1 MTTPPGF
8 TSSILVLATGL
19 LLVACSSGGAA
30 PSGAPSSPG
39 GSPSASASVASS
51 SPDASSDTP
60 VSTDAPPSNGGAGGG
75 PADGRLV
82 VPKPG
87 QIDPHPIRANSLSAV
102 VDGRRVVV
110 TVAYTSGVEPCN
122 VLDSIIVT
130 TGDHRFDI
138 VLREGHGPTDALCIE
153 IAEFKR
159 TQVDLGELAPGTY
172 TITNGPDGAA
182 AIQVVVS

>member
-1 MTTPPGF
+1 MTTPPAF
-8 TSSILVLATGL
+8 RSSILILVAGL
-19 LLVACSSGGAA
+19 LLAACSSSGAA

-39 GSPSASASVASS
+39 GSSSASLGVASPSAN
-51 SPDASSDTP
+51 TP
-60 VSTDAPPSNGGAGGG
+60 VGTHVPPSNGGAGGG
-75 PADGRLV
+75 QAGGRLV

-87 QIDPHPIRANSLSAV
+87 QIDPHPIRADSLSAV

-130 TGDHRFDI
+130 TGDHSFDI
-138 VLREGHGPTDALCIE
+138 VLREGHGPGDAMCIE

-159 TQVDLGELAPGTY
+159 TQVDLGERAPGTY

-182 AIQVVVS
+182 AIQVVVR

>member
-1 MTTPPGF
+1 MTTQPAIR
-8 TSSILVLATGL
+8 SRILC
-19 LLVACSSGGAA
+19 LVAGLALAACNSAATA
-30 PSGAPSSPG
+30 PSGAPSNPSGSTSASPG
-39 GSPSASASVASS
+39 VASPSSD
-51 SPDASSDTP
+51 PGSDTP

-75 PADGRLV
+75 QPGGRLV

-87 QIDPHPIRANSLSAV
+87 QIDPHPIRADSLSAA

-122 VLDSIIVT
+122 VLDSIVVT
-130 TGDHRFDI
+130 TGDHSFDI
-138 VLREGHGPTDALCIE
+138 VLREGHGPGDAVCIE

-159 TQVDLGELAPGTY
+159 AQVDLGELAPGTY
-172 TITNGPDGAA
+172 TITNGPDGAP